1 MSKWGYRLRK
11 LRKHPRPL
19 RFIVGRLLWLSGLS
33 PLFVVEM
40 PRGFR
45 MRFYRSSISAALWS
59 DPTSRSEDEDFVWT
73 VLRPGD
79 RYVDAGANVGQLVL
93 AASRRVGPGGE
104 VIAIEAHPKVFT
116 YLAGNVAL
124 NDVHNVRLHHCALG
138 AGSGEVALTS
148 RRSDDQNYVAEGGPV
163 RVPMLALDD
172 LLPAGR
178 PARLLK
184 LDVEGYEL
192 PVLQG
197 AQRALD
203 QTQVVY
209 CELSA
214 GNCKRYG
221 YEPHEVEKLLLANGF
236 VFLRRTG
243 DELGVTNSP
252 YFSTLPAES
261 LPATGYN
268 LVAARP
274 EVAEEVRGRLAAVG
288 WLPT

>member
-11 LRKHPRPL
+11 LRKHPRPIRL
-19 RFIVGRLLWLSGLS
+19 IVGRLLWLSGLS

-45 MRFYRSSISAALWS
+45 MRFYPSSISAALWS

-79 RYVDAGANVGQLVL
+79 RYVDAGANVGQLAL
-93 AASRRVGPGGE
+93 AASRRVGPSGE
-104 VIAIEAHPKVFT
+104 VIAIEAHPKVFA

-124 NDVHNVRLHHCALG
+124 NHAANVQLHHCALG
-138 AGSGEVALTS
+138 AGPGEVALTS
-148 RRSDDQNYVAEGGPV
+148 RRSDDQNYVTESGSV
-163 RVPMLALDD
+163 RVPMRTLDD
-172 LLPAGR
+172 MLPERR
-178 PARLLK
+178 PTRLLK

-192 PVLQG
+192 AVLRG
-197 AQRALD
+197 AESALD
-203 QTQVVY
+203 QTQIVY

-214 GNCKRYG
+214 GNCHRYG
-221 YEPHEVEKLLLANGF
+221 YEPDEVEQLLLANGF
-236 VFLRRTG
+236 VFLRRTR
-243 DELGVTNSP
+243 DQLEVTRSP

-274 EVAEEVRGRLAAVG
+274 EVAEEVRTRLAAAG

>member
-19 RFIVGRLLWLSGLS
+19 RLIAGRLLWASGLS

-79 RYVDAGANVGQLVL
+79 RYVDAGANVGQLAL

-104 VIAIEAHPKVFT
+104 VIAIEAHPKVFA

-124 NDVHNVRLHHCALG
+124 NDAANVQLLHCALG
-138 AGSGEVALTS
+138 AGGGEVALTS
-148 RRSDDQNYVAEGGPV
+148 RRSDDQNYVTESGSV
-163 RVPMLALDD
+163 RVPMRTLDD
-172 LLPAGR
+172 MLAERR
-178 PARLLK
+178 PTRLLK

-192 PVLQG
+192 PVLRG
-197 AQRALD
+197 AGRALD

-214 GNCKRYG
+214 GNCHRYG
-221 YEPHEVEKLLLANGF
+221 YQPDEVEQLLLAHGF

-243 DELGVTNSP
+243 DELRVTSSP
-252 YFSTLPAES
+252 YFSTLPTES

-268 LVAARP
+268 LVAVRP
-274 EVAEEVRGRLAAVG
+274 EAAEEVRARLAAAG